1 MEERGRKIDR
11 QVDREME
18 IANRDRYYIEG
29 EKDRCGG
36 R

>member
-18 IANRDRYYIEG
+18 IANRDRYIEG